1 MASDLETTLTR
12 LAEKSR
18 FLTER
23 FKVVTRQ
30 RDEALAAVEGLQKEV
45 RDRDRQL
52 QRMRAE
58 LEYLKVSSALA
69 PTAESVTATR
79 AMIRDLITE
88 IDRCIADLND

>member
-1 MASDLETTLTR
+1 MTSDLETTLTR

-30 RDEALAAVEGLQKEV
+30 RDEALARVASLEKDVL
-45 RDRDRQL
+45 DRERQL

-79 AMIRDLITE
+79 AMIRDLIAE
-88 IDRCIADLND
+88 IDRCIVELND

>member
-30 RDEALAAVEGLQKEV
+30 RDEALARVASLEKDVL
-45 RDRDRQL
+45 DRERQL

-79 AMIRDLITE
+79 AMIRDLIAE
-88 IDRCIADLND
+88 IDRCIVELND